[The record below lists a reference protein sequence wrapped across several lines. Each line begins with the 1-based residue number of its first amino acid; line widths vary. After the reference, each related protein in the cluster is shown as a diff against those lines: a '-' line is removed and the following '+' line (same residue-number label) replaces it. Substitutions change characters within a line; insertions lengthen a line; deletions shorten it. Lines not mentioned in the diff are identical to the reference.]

1 MIKMNTD
8 VNDNEKLLLLM
19 KTNIIKSKIRSSD
32 TKIFIQNSNKLC
44 TSCFHYLVG
53 LLSVIADVRL
63 ILEDN

>member
-1 MIKMNTD
+1 
-8 VNDNEKLLLLM
+8 M
-19 KTNIIKSKIRSSD
+19 KTNIIIKSKIQSSD
-32 TKIFIQNSNKLC
+32 IKIFIQNSNKLC